1 MTFKRPIFLLLV
13 ILLGCPNV
21 FAQDDSTAV
30 NEIQINIVAP
40 ELKPLIYR
48 NSEDK
53 SSGLII
59 DMLNQVNEDSI
70 LNVKVTI
77 LPWARAMKQ
86 VMIGQADGIMP
97 ALYTKER
104 SQVLAFPRKPLVN
117 FNGSVLI
124 KRKSDNFEFT
134 GFDDIKSKKSVA
146 KVRAVLLGKPFERA
160 KSKNIVNVVEV
171 TKLED
176 ALNMLLL
183 DRVDLVIS
191 DAYAAASAIKSM
203 KIENKATI
211 MEISK
216 TTEPSYLAFSL
227 KFSQKHDINEI
238 MSIINQHNN
247 PNSYQGVLNNQ

>member
-1 MTFKRPIFLLLV
+1 MIFKRPFFLLLI
-13 ILLGCPNV
+13 ILFCPPIA
-21 FAQDDSTAV
+21 FALDESTAV
-30 NEIQINIVAP
+30 NEIPISIVAP

-48 NSEDK
+48 DYNGK
-53 SSGLII
+53 NNGLII
-59 DMLNQVNEDSI
+59 DMLNKVNEDST
-70 LNVKVTI
+70 LNIKVTI

-86 VMIGQADGIMP
+86 VMTGQADAIMP

-104 SQVLAFPRKPLVN
+104 SKSLTFPSEPLIN

-124 KRKSDNFEFT
+124 KRKDDDFVFT

-160 KSKNIVNVVEV
+160 RNQNIVNVVEV

-183 DRVDLVIS
+183 QRVDLVIS
-191 DAYAAASAIKSM
+191 DAYAATSVIKNM
-203 KIENKATI
+203 KIENKASI

-216 TTEPSYLAFSL
+216 TAEPSYLAFSL
-227 KFSQKHDINEI
+227 SFSEKHDINEI
-238 MSIINQHNN
+238 MSIINQRNN
-247 PNSYQGVLNNQ
+247 PNSYQGLLDKP